1 MSIWGKLIVGTA
13 GFAVGGPIGALFGTA
28 AGHALDE
35 ISFSSYNNDQKNIKS
50 LAFTGG
56 LIALSAKMAKA
67 DGIVTKDEVIT
78 FKKLVDIPSENIR
91 DVGRIWELAK
101 TTIDGYDSYAY
112 QMSKLFQPRSPI
124 LEKVLDLLFEIAKSD
139 GVITN
144 EELDYLNRVAEI
156 FGIDE
161 KTFDRLSTFHNP
173 DSNPY
178 SILGVDEDTSFE
190 QIKKHWK
197 ILVNKNHPDR
207 LIGDGMPEE
216 FIQTATKKLTLIN
229 EAYFKISEI
238 HKI

>member
-1 MSIWGKLIVGTA
+1 MSIWGKFIVGTA
-13 GFAVGGPIGALFGTA
+13 GFAIGGPIGALFGTA

-35 ISFSSYNNDQKNIKS
+35 ISSNSYNDQKNIKS

-67 DGIVTKDEVIT
+67 DGMVTKDEIIT
-78 FKKLVDIPSENIR
+78 FKNLVDIPSENIK

-101 TTIDGYDSYAY
+101 TTIDGYDSYAH

-144 EELDYLNRVAEI
+144 EEIDYLNRVAEI
-156 FGIDE
+156 FGIDD
-161 KTFDRLSTFHNP
+161 KTFDRFSTFHNP
-173 DSNPY
+173 ESNPY
-178 SILGVDEDTSFE
+178 SILGIDENTSFD

-216 FIQTATKKLTLIN
+216 FIQTATKKLALIN
-229 EAYFKISEI
+229 EAYYKISKI
-238 HKI
+238 HKN